1 MISNN
6 AINHLA
12 SLDHL
17 KNLKSFLWKHGGG
30 MDRVDSFRVSEAD
43 LAKVYSLKRFF
54 FCRFMVSY
62 CLLNTFPWY
71 FKTKAAS
78 WRSLGVVF
86 PS

>member
-1 MISNN
+1 MLTICDLNAVISNN

-54 FCRFMVSY
+54 FLDLWLVTAC
-62 CLLNTFPWY
+62 
-71 FKTKAAS
+71 
-78 WRSLGVVF
+78 
-86 PS
+86 